1 MEETRSSSGSALGTA
16 ALITGVITFVLAVIP
31 CIGIIA
37 IVPGIVTIVLAAI
50 ALSQASRDRSPQ
62 GIIIAALVTGIVA
75 LMISS
80 SQLFITKNL
89 TRNVDRFVPSD
100 VRKALKEV
108 REDISK
114 DVLKDLEDA
123 RINIKIESGD
133 EKIEINATGTG
144 NKDKLIE
151 KLEELEKGEKEKSD
165 TLPEK

>member
-1 MEETRSSSGSALGTA
+1 MEEIRSSSGSALGTA

-37 IVPGIVTIVLAAI
+37 IVPGIVTIVLAAV

-62 GIIIAALVTGIVA
+62 GLIIASLVIGIVA
-75 LMISS
+75 LMIAS

-89 TRNVDRFVPSD
+89 TRNVDRFVPAD

-108 REDISK
+108 KEDISK

-133 EKIEINATGTG
+133 EKIEINATGTAK
-144 NKDKLIE
+144 KDKLIE
-151 KLEELEKGEKEKSD
+151 QLEVLEKGEKEKSD
-165 TLPEK
+165 TLQEK